1 MATPEHAVADAR
13 RALPPLDRLLADPAV
28 AALSALYGREQVKV
42 QARRLLAALR
52 DRLPAAR
59 EEGGAGAEPGPAAG
73 PGAAAAE
80 PAARAAAGGGGAA
93 GSAAAA
99 AAAVEDEIARL
110 PQRLAAALETALGG
124 ALRRVLNATGVF
136 VHTNLGRAPLPRA
149 VAASLPPLLDAYC
162 DLEIDLSTGRRGQR
176 NARVE
181 RLLTEATGAPAA
193 LAVNN
198 NAAALLLCLAALAR
212 DREVVVSR
220 GELIEIGGSFRIP
233 EILTAAG
240 ARLVEVGTTNR
251 TRLADYETAVGPA
264 TALLLKVFPSNFRL
278 SGFVAAATPREL
290 VELGRRLG
298 VPVLVDEGS
307 GLLRRRA
314 VPQLAEHASLAE
326 LMELGCDLAC
336 GSGDKLLGGPQAGL
350 LLGRRDLLARCRRHP
365 LYRALRPDRGCLAA
379 LEGVLRLHLAGA
391 PLPLD
396 RLWPDPELHRARL
409 ERAAAAIGA
418 LGPVGPA
425 GPPGPPGAPSPG
437 PLGSSGPSGPPGPSG
452 PLRSPVAEIVPAD
465 AFVGGGSAPEA
476 PIPGEALALPGSGEL
491 LSLLRQGE
499 PAVIG
504 YLRRGRLLLDLRTVA
519 PEDDPELLAAVGR
532 ALRAAALRADAGEHP
547 GTPPRE

>member
-1 MATPEHAVADAR
+1 MGTPDQAVADAR

-42 QARRLLAALR
+42 QARRLLAGLR
-52 DRLPAAR
+52 ERLAAAP
-59 EEGGAGAEPGPAAG
+59 EEGAAGAAGAAGAE
-73 PGAAAAE
+73 E
-80 PAARAAAGGGGAA
+80 
-93 GSAAAA
+93 
-99 AAAVEDEIARL
+99 EIARL
-110 PQRLAAALETALGG
+110 PRRLAAALEAALGG

-193 LAVNN
+193 LVVNN
-198 NAAALLLCLAALAR
+198 NAAALLLSLAALAR

-220 GELIEIGGSFRIP
+220 GELVEIGGSFRIP

-251 TRLADYETAVGPA
+251 TRLADYEAAAGPA

-278 SGFVAAATPREL
+278 TGFVAAVAPREL
-290 VELGRRLG
+290 VELGRRRG

-365 LYRALRPDRGCLAA
+365 LYRALRPDRTVLAA

-396 RLWPDPELHRARL
+396 RLWPDPEQHRARL
-409 ERAAAAIGA
+409 ERAAAA
-418 LGPVGPA
+418 LGV
-425 GPPGPPGAPSPG
+425 
-437 PLGSSGPSGPPGPSG
+437 
-452 PLRSPVAEIVPAD
+452 EIVPAD
-465 AFVGGGSAPEA
+465 AFLGGGSAPEA
-476 PIPGEALALPGSGEL
+476 PIPGEALALPGSAEL

-499 PAVIG
+499 PPVVG
-504 YLRRGRLLLDLRTVA
+504 YLRHGRLLLDLRTVA
-519 PEDDPELLAAVGR
+519 PEDDPELLAAVHR
-532 ALRAAALRADAGEHP
+532 ALQAAGDAGDTGGAAGHRSAP
-547 GTPPRE
+547 SGPVG

>member
-1 MATPEHAVADAR
+1 MLMPVVPEMGTPDQVQSDAR
-13 RALPPLDRLLADPAV
+13 RALPQLDRLLADPAV
-28 AALSALYGREQVKV
+28 VALFALYGREQVKV

-52 DRLPAAR
+52 ERLAPPPNAPADADAALA
-59 EEGGAGAEPGPAAG
+59 EEVAA
-73 PGAAAAE
+73 
-80 PAARAAAGGGGAA
+80 
-93 GSAAAA
+93 
-99 AAAVEDEIARL
+99 L
-110 PQRLAAALETALGG
+110 PQRLAAELQAALGG
-124 ALRRVLNATGVF
+124 GLRRVLNATGVF
-136 VHTNLGRAPLPRA
+136 LHTNLGRAPLPRT
-149 VAASLPPLLDAYC
+149 VAGSLPPLLDAYC

-181 RLLTEATGAPAA
+181 RLLTAATGAEAA
-193 LAVNN
+193 LVVNN

-251 TRLADYETAVGPA
+251 TRAADYEAAAGPA

-278 SGFVAAATPREL
+278 SGFVAAATPGEL
-290 VELGRRLG
+290 AELGKRLG

-307 GLLRRRA
+307 GLLRRRP
-314 VPQLAEHASLAE
+314 VHQLAGHPSLAE
-326 LMELGCDLAC
+326 LIELGCDLAC

-365 LYRALRPDRGCLAA
+365 LYRALRPDRTVLAA

-396 RLWPDPELHRARL
+396 RLWPDPARHRSRL
-409 ERAAAAIGA
+409 ERAAAALGA
-418 LGPVGPA
+418 EL
-425 GPPGPPGAPSPG
+425 
-437 PLGSSGPSGPPGPSG
+437 
-452 PLRSPVAEIVPAD
+452 VPAD
-465 AFVGGGSAPEA
+465 AFLGGGSAPEA
-476 PIPGEALALPGSGEL
+476 PIPGEALALPGGDEL
-491 LSLLRQGE
+491 LALLRLGE
-499 PAVIG
+499 PPVIA

-519 PEDDPELLAAVGR
+519 PEDDEDLLAAVSR
-532 ALRAAALRADAGEHP
+532 AHEVLRAGNGAAGDPAIPPEPSGPAGP
-547 GTPPRE
+547 GERGGG

>member
-1 MATPEHAVADAR
+1 MGTPDQAVADAR

-42 QARRLLAALR
+42 QARRLLAGLR
-52 DRLPAAR
+52 ERLAAP
-59 EEGGAGAEPGPAAG
+59 EAGAAGAAGAE
-73 PGAAAAE
+73 E
-80 PAARAAAGGGGAA
+80 
-93 GSAAAA
+93 
-99 AAAVEDEIARL
+99 EIARL
-110 PQRLAAALETALGG
+110 PRLLAAALEAALGG

-149 VAASLPPLLDAYC
+149 VAASLPPLLDACC

-193 LAVNN
+193 LVVNN
-198 NAAALLLCLAALAR
+198 NAAALLLSLAALAK

-220 GELIEIGGSFRIP
+220 GELVEIGGSFRIP

-251 TRLADYETAVGPA
+251 TRLADYEAAAGPA

-278 SGFVAAATPREL
+278 TGFVAAVAPREL
-290 VELGRRLG
+290 VELGRRRG

-365 LYRALRPDRGCLAA
+365 LYRALRPDRTVLAA

-396 RLWPDPELHRARL
+396 RLWPDPEQHRARL
-409 ERAAAAIGA
+409 ERAAAA
-418 LGPVGPA
+418 LGV
-425 GPPGPPGAPSPG
+425 
-437 PLGSSGPSGPPGPSG
+437 
-452 PLRSPVAEIVPAD
+452 EIVPAD
-465 AFVGGGSAPEA
+465 AFLGGGSAPEA
-476 PIPGEALALPGSGEL
+476 PIPGEALALPGSAEL

-499 PAVIG
+499 PPVVG
-504 YLRRGRLLLDLRTVA
+504 YLRHGRLLLDLRTVA
-519 PEDDPELLAAVGR
+519 PEDDPELLAAVHR
-532 ALRAAALRADAGEHP
+532 ALQAAGDAGGAGGHRSAP
-547 GTPPRE
+547 SRPVS